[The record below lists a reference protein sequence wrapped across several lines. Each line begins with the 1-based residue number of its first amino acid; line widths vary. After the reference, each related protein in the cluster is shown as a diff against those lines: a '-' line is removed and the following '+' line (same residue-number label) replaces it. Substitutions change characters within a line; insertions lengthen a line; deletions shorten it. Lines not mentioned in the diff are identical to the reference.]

1 MIIQSNTITSVV
13 KQLEGIANREDS
25 NADKFL
31 ANALMAASDEGRV
44 DMLNSEK
51 NEYEILLARS
61 EAIKSALFEIK
72 SNLSK

>member
-13 KQLEGIANREDS
+13 KQLEGIAKREDA

-31 ANALMAASDEGRV
+31 ANVLKSASDEERS

-51 NEYEILLARS
+51 NEYEILLTRA

-72 SNLSK
+72 SNLEK

>member
-13 KQLEGIANREDS
+13 KQLEGIAKREDS

-31 ANALMAASDEGRV
+31 ANVLKSASDEDRS

-51 NEYEILLARS
+51 NEYEILLTRA